1 MDIPKIISVDD
12 HVVEPQDLWTARLP
26 KSMAAEGPRVERIKG
41 RFGDG
46 ARGGW
51 VEDEDESGE
60 WADIWKFGKLEMAL
74 IPGFASAGMD
84 LDEVGENYAPLTY
97 DQMRPGCYEQSA
109 RLADMAANH
118 TDSSLNFPT
127 FPRFCGQTFHEHPD
141 REMALEC
148 VRIYNDWMID
158 EWCAGAGYGKL
169 IPMTLIPLWDPQ
181 LAAEEVRR
189 CAAKGSFAVA
199 FSENPAKLKLPSIF
213 KGHWD
218 PFFEACDETGT
229 VVNLHI
235 GSSSTF
241 PLTSLDAPRAVSLA
255 LTYQGSSHA
264 LADWLTCGVL
274 EKYKNLKVALSEG
287 QIGWI
292 PFLVEK
298 LDRVWMDRPKY
309 GNIENLPKPPS
320 EYIPGRIYGCVFDD
334 TIGLELRDKIGMD
347 QIMFE
352 VDYPHGDSTWPN
364 TLAVLERMI
373 NGSGMNEQEV
383 FKFVR
388 GNAIECFGLDRFG
401 VTV

>member
-1 MDIPKIISVDD
+1 M
-12 HVVEPQDLWTARLP
+12 
-26 KSMAAEGPRVERIKG
+26 
-41 RFGDG
+41 
-46 ARGGW
+46 
-51 VEDEDESGE
+51 
-60 WADIWKFGKLEMAL
+60 
-74 IPGFASAGMD
+74 
-84 LDEVGENYAPLTY
+84 
-97 DQMRPGCYEQSA
+97 
-109 RLADMAANH
+109 
-118 TDSSLNFPT
+118 
-127 FPRFCGQTFHEHPD
+127 
-141 REMALEC
+141 
-148 VRIYNDWMID
+148 
-158 EWCAGAGYGKL
+158 
-169 IPMTLIPLWDPQ
+169 
-181 LAAEEVRR
+181 
-189 CAAKGSFAVA
+189 
-199 FSENPAKLKLPSIF
+199 KLPSIF